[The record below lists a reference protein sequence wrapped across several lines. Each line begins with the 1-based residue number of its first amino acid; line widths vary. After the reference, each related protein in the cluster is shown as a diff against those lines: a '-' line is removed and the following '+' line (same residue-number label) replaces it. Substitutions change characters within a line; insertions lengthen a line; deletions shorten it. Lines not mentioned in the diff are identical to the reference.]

1 MLLRKSRRDNTGWKY
16 AAVDRPTALVTAPFR
31 GPGLDRLRQLADVV
45 LDPWIDHHPMRLYN
59 DEQLAERIDAEG
71 ASIVVC
77 EADVCGVAVFDRPL
91 IAVGST
97 RGDPTNVD
105 LPAATKAGVPV
116 LHAPGRNADAVA
128 EITLAL
134 LLAAS
139 RHLLAADA
147 DVRSGAVYKDGSIPY
162 QRYRAWELQ
171 GRTAGLVGLGSVGR
185 AFRWRLLGLGV
196 RVLAFDPYADDA
208 NASFDEVI
216 EQADVV
222 SMHAAVTPETAG
234 MIGAAEF
241 ARMKDGVVFVN
252 AAREALHDRAALT
265 EALRSGKV
273 AAAGLDHFTGEQL
286 AADEPLMSLPNVVLT
301 PHIGGAT
308 YNTEENH
315 SRMIADDLA
324 RLLAGDRPVHL
335 ANPEVLA
342 P

>member
-1 MLLRKSRRDNTGWKY
+1 MP
-16 AAVDRPTALVTAPFR
+16 AVPDRPTALVTAPFR
-31 GPGLDRLRQLADVV
+31 GEGLEQLQEVADVV
-45 LDPWIDHHPMRLYN
+45 LDPWIDHNPMRLYN
-59 DEQLAERIDAEG
+59 AEQLAERIDKEG

-77 EADVCGVAVFDRPL
+77 EADVCGGPVFERDL

-105 LPAATKAGVPV
+105 LAAATKAGVPV

-128 EITLAL
+128 ELTLAL

-139 RHLLAADA
+139 RHLLPADDDVRAAD
-147 DVRSGAVYKDGSIPY
+147 VFKDGTIPY

-171 GRTAGLVGLGSVGR
+171 GQTAGLIGLGAVGR
-185 AFRWRLLGLGV
+185 AFRWRLEALGV
-196 RVLAFDPYADDA
+196 RVLAYDPYADDA
-208 NASFDEVI
+208 NASLDDVLAESDVI
-216 EQADVV
+216 
-222 SMHAAVTPETAG
+222 SMHAAVTPETTG
-234 MIGAAEF
+234 MVAAAEF

-265 EALRSGKV
+265 DALRSGKV
-273 AAAGLDHFTGEQL
+273 GAAGLDHFTGEML
-286 AADEPLMSLPNVVLT
+286 ATDDPLTSLPNVVLT

-315 SRMIADDLA
+315 SRMIAADIA
-324 RLLAGDRPVHL
+324 RLLAGERPVHV
-335 ANPEVLA
+335 ANPEVL